1 MDATNT
7 DATADDSSEYE
18 TTDEHESAEN
28 DEEEKKKSWKRDRRW
43 TCEGKALWR
52 IYMKS

>member
-1 MDATNT
+1 MDATN
-7 DATADDSSEYE
+7 ATVDDSSEYE
-18 TTDEHESAEN
+18 STDEYESGGN
-28 DEEEKKKSWKRDRRW
+28 DGEERKQSRDKRW